1 MKRTR
6 TIVLTLGALV
16 VAVATG
22 GPTPLQAQQQQ
33 QQQKKGGA
41 KEIELPRIEERL
53 PDGPGRDAVMS
64 ACVLCHSTR
73 YITMQP
79 AFPREVW
86 VASVDKMRKV
96 FGAPVTNEQAAI
108 VVDYL
113 VAIRGKPAG
122 AAKQ

>member
-1 MKRTR
+1 MKRTWN
-6 TIVLTLGALV
+6 IGLAAGAVVVLAVGGFGV
-16 VAVATG
+16 RPAVA
-22 GPTPLQAQQQQ
+22 QE
-33 QQQKKGGA
+33 KKGERA
-41 KEIELPRIEERL
+41 IELPRMEEKL
-53 PDGPGRDAVMS
+53 PEGPGREVVMS

-79 AFPREVW
+79 AMGREVW